1 MNKVVTLQTV
11 SDLFKDGI
19 TLMIG
24 GFLATGTPEILI
36 DELVRKN
43 IKDLTIIANDTSF
56 VDKGI
61 GRLIANKQ
69 VKKVIAS
76 HIGTNAETGRQM
88 SEKEMEVELSPQG
101 TLAERIRCGGNGL
114 GGVLTPTGLGTPV
127 EEGKQKVEVGGQTYL
142 LETPL
147 RADMALVLGHTVDK
161 KGNIT
166 YNKAARNFNPLIAMA
181 ADTVVVVAENLVE
194 VGEIDPDHVVTP
206 GVVVD
211 YIVKGE

>member
-1 MNKVVTLQTV
+1 MNKVVSLEQV
-11 SDLFKDGI
+11 SELFKDGM

-24 GFLATGTPEILI
+24 GFLGTGTPEILI
-36 DELVRKN
+36 DELVNKQ

-114 GGVLTPTGLGTPV
+114 GGILTPTGLGTPV
-127 EEGKQKVEVGGQTYL
+127 EEGKEKVEVNGQTYL

-147 RADMALVLGHTVDK
+147 RADMALVLGYRVDK
-161 KGNIT
+161 KGNTT

-181 ADTVVVVAENLVE
+181 ADKVVVVAENLVE
-194 VGEIDPDHVVTP
+194 VGEIDPDQVVTP
-206 GVVVD
+206 GIVID
-211 YIVKGE
+211 YIVKGA